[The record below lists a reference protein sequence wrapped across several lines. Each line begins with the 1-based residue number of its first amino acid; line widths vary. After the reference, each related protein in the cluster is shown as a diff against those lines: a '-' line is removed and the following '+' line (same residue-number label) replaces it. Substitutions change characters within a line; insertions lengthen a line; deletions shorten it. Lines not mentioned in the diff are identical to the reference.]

1 VSLIVRVRL
10 SLYLAPA
17 TTPHDRTEQPM
28 TDPDPMD
35 EFEDD
40 LDEPWAGGDED
51 GAGPA
56 GN

>member
-1 VSLIVRVRL
+1 
-10 SLYLAPA
+10 
-17 TTPHDRTEQPM
+17 M